1 MQNLRSVVHK
11 LSIEVLKEIAES
23 LSYKTAYLQS
33 KGTAQRLLIS
43 NGKKMYI
50 ANSTHFGFY
59 PEVQRWQQQLFD
71 SKILTQEIL
80 SMLGYT
86 TIVSFTAYYN
96 EYANLRELNTA
107 VIDHIK
113 EYPVIVK
120 PEQGAR
126 GNNITIALN
135 KTGVLSQVKALYIKK
150 KSLLIQPIHAY
161 DEYRILIING
171 EVEVIHMKQLNHVVG
186 DGVQTIQKLLHTKMQ
201 GEKDDTFIKLELKKR
216 GLSLQSILSKDD
228 TFLSHLTRFSSP
240 NEYYRSEKFPK
251 HIVTWAKK
259 LSKDIS
265 VPTIGID
272 IFAPH
277 GLADTK
283 SFIIIELNA
292 NPAFEYINKRYTDA
306 PKVREIATKF
316 LTHYFKN

>member
-1 MQNLRSVVHK
+1 MPHAHK

-23 LSYKTAYLQS
+23 LSYTTTYLQS

-80 SMLGYT
+80 TMLGYT

-96 EYANLRELNTA
+96 EYPSLHSLNGDVLT
-107 VIDHIK
+107 HITS
-113 EYPVIVK
+113 YPVIVK

-135 KTGVLSQVKALYIKK
+135 KTAVVQQVKALYLKK
-150 KSLLIQPIHAY
+150 KSFLIQPIHAY
-161 DEYRILIING
+161 DEYRILLING

-186 DGVQTIQKLLHTKMQ
+186 DGVQTIQKLLHTKQ
-201 GEKDDTFIKLELKKR
+201 KGEKDDTFIKMELRKR
-216 GLSLQSILSKDD
+216 GLNLESILSKDD
-228 TFLSHLTRFSSP
+228 IFLSHLTRFSSP
-240 NEYYRSEKFPK
+240 TEYYQSKKFPK
-251 HIVTWAKK
+251 KVVAWAKK

-265 VPTIGID
+265 VSTIGID

-277 GLADTK
+277 GLEDTD

-292 NPAFEYINKRYTDA
+292 NPAFEYINKRYNDSL
-306 PKVREIATKF
+306 KVKEIAIKF
-316 LTHYFKN
+316 LTHYFK